1 MNGLAQSQD
10 SMLRLIKARPVNTTD
25 SYLDLVE
32 SSGELAAIREIAL
45 WWSTYHLQRTC
56 IHTARLMRRLGLFDQ
71 AVAEFCAGTAAS
83 PFSEEIGMQFVA
95 AMSKHA
101 DPLVASMAQL
111 EAALLKVRGG
121 SAARYSI
128 EWDRNPNDVFRALEQ
143 SGELPASEGMPCYF
157 VEVAANIRGM
167 VCCTYFGYDGPIRLY

>member
-1 MNGLAQSQD
+1 MIGLAQSRD
-10 SMLRLIKARPVNTTD
+10 IMLQLIKARPINTKD
-25 SYLDLVE
+25 SYMDLVE
-32 SSGELAAIREIAL
+32 SSGELAAIREIAI
-45 WWSTYHLQRTC
+45 WWRTYHLQRTC

-71 AVAEFCAGTAAS
+71 AVAEFYAGTAA
-83 PFSEEIGMQFVA
+83 PPIDEEIGRQFVA

-111 EAALLKVRGG
+111 EAALLRVRGG

-143 SGELPASEGMPCYF
+143 GGELPATEGMPCYF
-157 VEVAANIRGM
+157 VEVAAKIPGM
-167 VCCTYFGYDGPIRLY
+167 VCCTYLG